1 MTNHPESHWNQ
12 PLRADSAETSP
23 AMAVMAEPP
32 PFRFVVDRPFFL
44 EIRERPTGLILF
56 PGAIADPR

>member
-12 PLRADSAETSP
+12 PLRADSAETP
-23 AMAVMAEPP
+23 PGDGGHGRAP

-44 EIRERPTGLILF
+44 VIRESQTGLILF
-56 PGAIADPR
+56 LGAIADPR